1 MPSTP
6 PQRAPRSGA
15 GAFTL
20 LAVLAF
26 LALAAFLLMR
36 RETLPVAQAPTTTVA
51 PAPSLAPPSEVPP
64 SGAAEPA
71 ASPAAAPSPES
82 SPASV
87 ADAGAVAPPPGGP
100 PRPRRRT
107 GPATGATTADSGTSA
122 AAAGRLPPPPP
133 APPAGGG
140 RRFVL
145 GATSVESLKPVAR
158 DIAGFDAAG
167 VGVKR
172 APQVNGRVV
181 LEMDPPQV
189 RPGVD
194 YTVKVFLANDGDRD
208 IAVQGVTLVT
218 VENGKTTSR
227 KPAPAARTV
236 KPRQRALV
244 HELTGVWREAAQSW
258 AMEATVSSAAQDIYK
273 NRLSWE

>member
-1 MPSTP
+1 MPQTP
-6 PQRAPRSGA
+6 PQRPPRSGA

-26 LALAAFLLMR
+26 LALAAFILMR
-36 RETLPVAQAPTTTVA
+36 RETVPVAEAPTLTTMTA
-51 PAPSLAPPSEVPP
+51 PASPAMPSEPPPSALPEASPEP
-64 SGAAEPA
+64 SPAASAEPA
-71 ASPAAAPSPES
+71 SPAPAAAGE
-82 SPASV
+82 
-87 ADAGAVAPPPGGP
+87 
-100 PRPRRRT
+100 PRPRRR
-107 GPATGATTADSGTSA
+107 A
-122 AAAGRLPPPPP
+122 AAPNAGTRVADAGVAPNNLPPLPPPPTS
-133 APPAGGG
+133 GGG

-158 DIAGFDAAG
+158 TMPGFEASG

-194 YTVKVFLANDGDRD
+194 YTVKVYLANDGDQD
-208 IAVQGVTLVT
+208 IPVQGLTVVTL
-218 VENGKTTSR
+218 EDGKRTSR
-227 KPAPAARTV
+227 TPPSAARTV
-236 KPRQRALV
+236 KPKQRVLV
-244 HELTGVWREAAQSW
+244 HEVTGVWREAAKTWS
-258 AMEATVSSAAQDIYK
+258 MEATVTSAKQDVYR

>member
-1 MPSTP
+1 MPQT

-26 LALAAFLLMR
+26 LALAAFILMR
-36 RETLPVAQAPTTTVA
+36 RETVPVAVAPTLTT
-51 PAPSLAPPSEVPP
+51 
-64 SGAAEPA
+64 PA
-71 ASPAAAPSPES
+71 ASPSPLAPSEPPPSALAEASPEPS
-82 SPASV
+82 PIPSAEPASPAP
-87 ADAGAVAPPPGGP
+87 AVPGE
-100 PRPRRRT
+100 PRPRRRAA
-107 GPATGATTADSGTSA
+107 PAEGSGTRVA
-122 AAAGRLPPPPP
+122 DAGVATSQLPPLPPPPTS
-133 APPAGGG
+133 GGG

-145 GATSVESLKPVAR
+145 GATTVESLKPVAR
-158 DIAGFDAAG
+158 TMPGFDASG

-194 YTVKVFLANDGDRD
+194 FVVRVYLANDGDQD
-208 IAVQGVTLVT
+208 IPVQGLTLVT
-218 VENGKTTSR
+218 LEDGKRTSR
-227 KPAPAARTV
+227 TPAPAARTV
-236 KPRQRALV
+236 KPKQRALV
-244 HELTGVWREAAQSW
+244 HEMSGVWREAARTWS
-258 AMEATVSSAAQDIYK
+258 MEATVTSSKQDVYK